1 MSLGRRE
8 ASWVHL
14 SGCWSSGK
22 IHVCGGPASG
32 AHLCDCW
39 SPGKIHDCEGPASEV
54 YLFCHWSSVRIWV
67 WPEVERESEQYAS
80 RRGIL
85 PFFLYSGA
93 EKC

>member
-22 IHVCGGPASG
+22 IHVCGGPASEV
-32 AHLCDCW
+32 HLFDRW
-39 SPGKIHDCEGPASEV
+39 R
-54 YLFCHWSSVRIWV
+54 SVRIRV
-67 WPEVERESEQYAS
+67 WPEVEREGKQYAS